1 MGGVLEYRHGLD
13 EISDYFR
20 RFGASL
26 RSCARRTP
34 LSIGLQSRRKNRAD
48 RTADN
53 FPTQSAAHHHI
64 VAAEGQ
70 ETCRQRL
77 AAQYENKSQRR
88 RGLSQIEMM
97 WRRVIFRSE
106 RVQRPSLFC
115 TDDPKSSARSVTSAK
130 CQWCEWQASP
140 RAKQA
145 VSSFQKS

>member
-34 LSIGLQSRRKNRAD
+34 LSISLQSRRKNQAD
-48 RTADN
+48 RTAADN
-53 FPTQSAAHHHI
+53 FPPQSAAHHHI

-77 AAQYENKSQRR
+77 AAQYENKSQRER

-97 WRRVIFRSE
+97 WRWVF
-106 RVQRPSLFC
+106 
-115 TDDPKSSARSVTSAK
+115 
-130 CQWCEWQASP
+130 
-140 RAKQA
+140 
-145 VSSFQKS
+145 FQK